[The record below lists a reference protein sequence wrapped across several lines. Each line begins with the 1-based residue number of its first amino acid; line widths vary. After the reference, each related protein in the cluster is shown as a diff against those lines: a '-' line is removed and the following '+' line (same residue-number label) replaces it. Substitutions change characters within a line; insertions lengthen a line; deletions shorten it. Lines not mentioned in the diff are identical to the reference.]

1 MEIHTEEIE
10 LFCKIVEKK
19 PMSIQSIHEIIG
31 GENSNYQCMEVD
43 DSFECYQVLRADLI
57 NNLQE
62 NKHEILAFED
72 RMTTDCNII
81 ICVIKIG
88 NLTRQQAV
96 LKCLIR
102 MTIMSLE
109 PKVALCRMFEITGK
123 CFLVS

>member
-1 MEIHTEEIE
+1 MR
-10 LFCKIVEKK
+10 LLVEK
-19 PMSIQSIHEIIG
+19 IQITSAWKLPILL
-31 GENSNYQCMEVD
+31 NVTR
-43 DSFECYQVLRADLI
+43 FLRADLI

-96 LKCLIR
+96 LKC
-102 MTIMSLE
+102 
-109 PKVALCRMFEITGK
+109 FD
-123 CFLVS
+123 